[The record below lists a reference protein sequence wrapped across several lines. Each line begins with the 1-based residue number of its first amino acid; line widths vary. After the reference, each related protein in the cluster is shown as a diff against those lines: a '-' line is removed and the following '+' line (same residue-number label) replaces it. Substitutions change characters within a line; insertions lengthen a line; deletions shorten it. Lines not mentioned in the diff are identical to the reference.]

1 LILERRSLPG
11 TRPRGTASEGEAAQ
25 HVREM
30 FSRIA
35 PRYDLLNHLLSLDM
49 DRIWRRRVARRFRSL
64 LSREG
69 ARALDL
75 CCGTGDLAIA
85 LRRPGRSRV
94 YGADFAHPMLVRA
107 VAKVPTR
114 GRDGVKSSAPGNASY
129 IEADALR
136 LPFADAT
143 FDLVASAFGFRNLA
157 NYQQGLRE
165 IFRVLK
171 PGGSLAILEFSEPR
185 SPLLGALYRWYFRS
199 VLPRIGAAV
208 SGDGGAY
215 SYLPASVS
223 RFPLVQELA
232 DQMEQAGFSE
242 VRFELWTGG
251 IVTLHTAVRP
261 RT

>member
-1 LILERRSLPG
+1 MIRERRSLSG
-11 TRPRGTASEGEAAQ
+11 TRPPGAESEGEAA
-25 HVREM
+25 HYIREM

-49 DRIWRRRVARRFRSL
+49 DRIWRRRVARRFRTL
-64 LSREG
+64 LSRG
-69 ARALDL
+69 DVRALDL
-75 CCGTGDLAIA
+75 CCGTGDLAMA
-85 LRRPGRSRV
+85 LQRAGLARV
-94 YGADFAHPMLVRA
+94 LGADFAHPMLVRA
-107 VAKVPTR
+107 LAKVRTR
-114 GRDGVKSSAPGNASY
+114 RREAVKNSAPGNATY

-143 FDLVASAFGFRNLA
+143 FDLVAFAFGFRNLA

-185 SPLLGALYRWYFRS
+185 SRLFGALYRWYFRS

-232 DQMEQAGFSE
+232 GQMEQAGFSE
-242 VRFELWTGG
+242 ARFELWTGG
-251 IVTLHTAVRP
+251 IVALHTAVRP
-261 RT
+261 RA